1 MIENSIL
8 LEIGVRGPKVLDG
21 ARLQLQRVFHLKFS
35 FPPDAGYLDLRD
47 IETRLLPG
55 VGEAQL

>member
-35 FPPDAGYLDLRD
+35 FPPDAGHLDQ
-47 IETRLLPG
+47 T
-55 VGEAQL
+55 